1 MTLADQIKILD
12 NKIKQNQARNN
23 LDRAAAKISALWS
36 GNLDKYEYLTGE
48 DLNYRPNSLE
58 QIKSEASPLSKLAN
72 KRLKKEDR
80 KKGFLKRLR
89 QEWRA
94 LRPTEDQG
102 GSQLRLLEDYGKRQ
116 LDEIKYSKT
125 DFKSLKRI
133 SFS

>member
-58 QIKSEASPLSKLAN
+58 QTKSEASPLSKLAN
-72 KRLKKEDR
+72 KRLKKEGR

-89 QEWRA
+89 QEWRT
-94 LRPTEDQG
+94 LRAIEDQG
-102 GSQLRLLEDYGKRQ
+102 ESQLRLLEDYGKRQ
-116 LDEIKYSKT
+116 LDEIKNSKT
-125 DFKSLKRI
+125 DLKSVKRI